1 MKGQKKEEKYR
12 RHDVAFKLDAVKLAN
27 HPGIK
32 TQDVATVLS
41 IHPFML
47 SRWKKEYREGRL
59 RMAKPVKVAASDLSE
74 AERRIRALERE
85 NAQLREENDLLKK
98 LEPSGSP
105 RKRKSSPL
113 SKRTEGGSK

>member
-1 MKGQKKEEKYR
+1 MKGKAKQEKYR

-32 TQDVATVLS
+32 TQDVATVLA

-47 SRWKKEYREGRL
+47 SRWKREYREGRL

-74 AERRIRALERE
+74 AERRIRELERE

-105 RKRKSSPL
+105 RKRKSSLL